1 MSPLEWHLLGH
12 NFAIQDASKR
22 QKRQDYRNSGSN
34 GTCASG
40 GVNITKNGRF
50 ENHRAIS

>member
-1 MSPLEWHLLGH
+1 LQEHHYLGGLQAVGEQMH
-12 NFAIQDASKR
+12 YAVA
-22 QKRQDYRNSGSN
+22 
-34 GTCASG
+34 ASG